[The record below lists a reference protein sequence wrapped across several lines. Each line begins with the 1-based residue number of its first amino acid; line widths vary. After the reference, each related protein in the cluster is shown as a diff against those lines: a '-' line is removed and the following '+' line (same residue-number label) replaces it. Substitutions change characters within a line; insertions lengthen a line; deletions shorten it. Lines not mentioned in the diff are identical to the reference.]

1 MQRKV
6 RLKQRFAKNKKKET
20 LKGMM
25 TLEMSLL
32 ILIIM
37 GILYASI
44 TVSLDLYRQC
54 EENAQISGELK
65 VFQAAETFRK
75 AQAIQKTAGVLT
87 HQ

>member
-1 MQRKV
+1 MER
-6 RLKQRFAKNKKKET
+6 KKEKKRDRKR

-37 GILYASI
+37 GILYATI

-54 EENAQISGELK
+54 EDNAQISNELK
-65 VFQAAETFRK
+65 EFHAAETFRN
-75 AQAIQKTAGVLT
+75 AQTIQKTLGNLT